1 MNSAEKGADCK
12 NSHFPVYYRFLR
24 LLSRKRSFLLLYG
37 FPVHLFNSLD
47 LLLYFFCAPC
57 RL

>member
-12 NSHFPVYYRFLR
+12 NSHSPVYYGFLR

-47 LLLYFFCAPC
+47 LLLSFSCAPC

>member
-12 NSHFPVYYRFLR
+12 NSHSPVYYGFLR

-37 FPVHLFNSLD
+37 FLVHLFNSLD

>member
-12 NSHFPVYYRFLR
+12 NSYSPIYYRFFR

-37 FPVHLFNSLD
+37 FPVHLFN
-47 LLLYFFCAPC
+47 
-57 RL
+57 

>member
-12 NSHFPVYYRFLR
+12 NSHSPVYYGFLR

-37 FPVHLFNSLD
+37 FPVHLFN
-47 LLLYFFCAPC
+47 
-57 RL
+57 